1 MKHARRRVESEESF
15 GLRDTLIW
23 CGIPIVIVL
32 LVRMFLFGFY
42 VIPSGS
48 MLNTIEPGD
57 RVITSKLTP
66 KVFKLQRGDV
76 VVFKDPDHW
85 LQQENSGRFG
95 GKPVTVNGVAIDE
108 TSYIRSGVDPSSFAF
123 SEKVTAGHV
132 FVMGDNRANSADSR
146 YHQDDSSHG
155 LVPVSDVVGVG
166 LVKYWPLNH
175 ISTLDAHHDVFKDV
189 PEGSAD

>member
-85 LQQENSGRFG
+85 LQQENSADSAATTSSNDLSAC
-95 GKPVTVNGVAIDE
+95 PVTPWPARGPASRSRSTAWPSTKLR
-108 TSYIRSGVDPSSFAF
+108 TSAPAWTPAPSRS
-123 SEKVTAGHV
+123 
-132 FVMGDNRANSADSR
+132 
-146 YHQDDSSHG
+146 
-155 LVPVSDVVGVG
+155 
-166 LVKYWPLNH
+166 VK
-175 ISTLDAHHDVFKDV
+175 K
-189 PEGSAD
+189 

>member
-76 VVFKDPDHW
+76 VVFKDPTIGC
-85 LQQENSGRFG
+85 SR
-95 GKPVTVNGVAIDE
+95 
-108 TSYIRSGVDPSSFAF
+108 R
-123 SEKVTAGHV
+123 TA
-132 FVMGDNRANSADSR
+132 ADSAATT
-146 YHQDDSSHG
+146 SSNDFIG
-155 LVPVSDVVGVG
+155 P
-166 LVKYWPLNH
+166 
-175 ISTLDAHHDVFKDV
+175 AR
-189 PEGSAD
+189 

>member
-95 GKPVTVNGVAIDE
+95 GDYLIKRLIGLPVTPWLRGARQARSRSTAWPSTKLR
-108 TSYIRSGVDPSSFAF
+108 TSAPAWTPAPSRS
-123 SEKVTAGHV
+123 
-132 FVMGDNRANSADSR
+132 
-146 YHQDDSSHG
+146 
-155 LVPVSDVVGVG
+155 
-166 LVKYWPLNH
+166 VK
-175 ISTLDAHHDVFKDV
+175 K
-189 PEGSAD
+189 

>member
-95 GKPVTVNGVAIDE
+95 GDYLIKRLIGLPVIPWHAKGPASRSRSTAWPSTKLR
-108 TSYIRSGVDPSSFAF
+108 TSAPAWTPAPSRS
-123 SEKVTAGHV
+123 
-132 FVMGDNRANSADSR
+132 
-146 YHQDDSSHG
+146 
-155 LVPVSDVVGVG
+155 
-166 LVKYWPLNH
+166 VK
-175 ISTLDAHHDVFKDV
+175 K
-189 PEGSAD
+189 

>member
-66 KVFKLQRGDV
+66 KVFKLQRGDEQIE
-76 VVFKDPDHW
+76 D
-85 LQQENSGRFG
+85 
-95 GKPVTVNGVAIDE
+95 VASARARW
-108 TSYIRSGVDPSSFAF
+108 TPRSRLS
-123 SEKVTAGHV
+123 TAC
-132 FVMGDNRANSADSR
+132 S
-146 YHQDDSSHG
+146 
-155 LVPVSDVVGVG
+155 
-166 LVKYWPLNH
+166 KW
-175 ISTLDAHHDVFKDV
+175 T
-189 PEGSAD
+189 

>member
-1 MKHARRRVESEESF
+1 MKHARKRVESEESF

-95 GKPVTVNGVAIDE
+95 GDYLIKRLIGLPGDTVACESRSRSTVWPSTKLR
-108 TSYIRSGVDPSSFAF
+108 TSAPAWTPAPSRS
-123 SEKVTAGHV
+123 
-132 FVMGDNRANSADSR
+132 
-146 YHQDDSSHG
+146 
-155 LVPVSDVVGVG
+155 
-166 LVKYWPLNH
+166 VK
-175 ISTLDAHHDVFKDV
+175 K
-189 PEGSAD
+189 

>member
-1 MKHARRRVESEESF
+1 MKHARKRVESEESF

-85 LQQENSGRFG
+85 LQQENKAADSAATTSSNDLSAC
-95 GKPVTVNGVAIDE
+95 PVNTRGLRGA
-108 TSYIRSGVDPSSFAF
+108 RQ
-123 SEKVTAGHV
+123 AGH
-132 FVMGDNRANSADSR
+132 GQRCGHRRKLGGRGRTSAPAWTPAPSR
-146 YHQDDSSHG
+146 S
-155 LVPVSDVVGVG
+155 
-166 LVKYWPLNH
+166 VK
-175 ISTLDAHHDVFKDV
+175 K
-189 PEGSAD
+189 

>member
-1 MKHARRRVESEESF
+1 MKHARKRVESEESF

-66 KVFKLQRGDV
+66 KVFKLQRGDEQIEDVAIGTGPLDASFKAINRMLQMDVKLESFSLNAVTDGEDAIGEAV
-76 VVFKDPDHW
+76 VKVSGPDGRSYTG
-85 LQQENSGRFG
+85 SGLSTDIIESSIRAY
-95 GKPVTVNGVAIDE
+95 VNGINKIME
-108 TSYIRSGVDPSSFAF
+108 S
-123 SEKVTAGHV
+123 
-132 FVMGDNRANSADSR
+132 DN
-146 YHQDDSSHG
+146 
-155 LVPVSDVVGVG
+155 
-166 LVKYWPLNH
+166 
-175 ISTLDAHHDVFKDV
+175 
-189 PEGSAD
+189 

>member
-95 GKPVTVNGVAIDE
+95 GDYLIKPWPAKGPASRSRSTVWPSTKLR
-108 TSYIRSGVDPSSFAF
+108 TSAPAWTPAPSRS
-123 SEKVTAGHV
+123 
-132 FVMGDNRANSADSR
+132 
-146 YHQDDSSHG
+146 
-155 LVPVSDVVGVG
+155 
-166 LVKYWPLNH
+166 VK
-175 ISTLDAHHDVFKDV
+175 K
-189 PEGSAD
+189 

>member
-15 GLRDTLIW
+15 GLRDTPIW

-66 KVFKLQRGDV
+66 KSLSSSAATWWSSRTPTIGCSRRTAADSAATTSSN
-76 VVFKDPDHW
+76 D
-85 LQQENSGRFG
+85 LSAC
-95 GKPVTVNGVAIDE
+95 PVTPWHAKGPASRSRSTAWPSTKLR
-108 TSYIRSGVDPSSFAF
+108 TSAPAWTPAPSRSVKSDCGTCVRH
-123 SEKVTAGHV
+123 G
-132 FVMGDNRANSADSR
+132 RQSR
-146 YHQDDSSHG
+146 Q
-155 LVPVSDVVGVG
+155 
-166 LVKYWPLNH
+166 
-175 ISTLDAHHDVFKDV
+175 FR
-189 PEGSAD
+189 